1 VLARARL
8 SHQSDDDHRNSS
20 KWIPLLPN
28 EVKNSLMSQSSSLP
42 KAFFTKYPRLSRSV
56 IAVVVILLVVVI
68 GFAAGVRVAKV
79 EKISTVN
86 AQRKAAE
93 FNPTDFV
100 NSLWDSQIVPTILE
114 KAVDISTLIDALK
127 TDQLAA
133 IAQYGNSE
141 SGAYNF
147 MVKGQGK
154 VLAVDTTSSN
164 GSLSIDLPPY
174 DGTPDLTI
182 QTGPVIIGFSLRDAP
197 GIIHFG
203 SVQDQIQYGQVNR
216 ALNQRAAATAF
227 SGVDP
232 ATLQGKII
240 QFYGTFTFDTIND
253 IVVIPV
259 KVEAVG

>member
-1 VLARARL
+1 VRTCLIEAMAIIGKFQNGLFTR
-8 SHQSDDDHRNSS
+8 
-20 KWIPLLPN
+20 PN
-28 EVKNSLMSQSSSLP
+28 EVKNRLMSQSSSLP

-56 IAVVVILLVVVI
+56 ITVVVILLVVFI
-68 GFAAGVRVAKV
+68 GFAAGVKVAKV
-79 EKISTVN
+79 EKISTIN
-86 AQRKAAE
+86 AQKQAAQ

-100 NSLWDSQIVPTILE
+100 NSLWESQIVPTIMD
-114 KAVDISTLIDALK
+114 KAVDISTLIEDLK
-127 TDQLAA
+127 TNQDAA

-164 GSLSIDLPPY
+164 GTMSIDLPPY
-174 DGTPDLTI
+174 DGKPDLTI
-182 QTGPVIIGFSLRDAP
+182 QIGPVIIGFSLRDAT

-203 SVQDQIQYGQVNR
+203 SVQTQIQYGQVNR
-216 ALNQRAAATAF
+216 ALNQLAAATALN
-227 SGVDP
+227 GVDP
-232 ATLQGKII
+232 TTLQGKII

-259 KVEAVG
+259 KIEAVG